1 MLFKGKHLMPSI
13 RNLSSTINYVR
24 KIYHPEISKS
34 QAIIK
39 MNTDMKNNEIKMI
52 YVPMLI
58 NNTFKAETEYTK
70 KYNNHN
76 YVVNCENHTE
86 KKINGYNIKFTGLEL
101 FESNIKLPN
110 ISFNKITTDH
120 YEFEKYKLLQIDNLF
135 DNDIDNINIA
145 KLKTN
150 LTDTYTQIFNN
161 IRAQE
166 AKHKKK
172 THDSKTIISYDSSKT
187 MIYKIPLYYT
197 KKYNTIHIINGLT
210 GKHHTNNS
218 EVTLNDLNDYDIHIL
233 SSLMIYGI
241 VFVPW
246 IFVIL

>member
-1 MLFKGKHLMPSI
+1 MISKGKHLMPSI
-13 RNLSSTINYVR
+13 RSLSSTINYVG
-24 KIYHPEISKS
+24 KIYRPEISKS

-52 YVPMLI
+52 YVPILI

-70 KYNNHN
+70 KYNNRN
-76 YVVNCENHTE
+76 YIVKCENQTE
-86 KKINGYNIKFTGLEL
+86 RKINGYNIKFTGLEL

-110 ISFNKITTDH
+110 ISFNKITTDY

-135 DNDIDNINIA
+135 DNDIDNINIV
-145 KLKTN
+145 KPKTN

-161 IRAQE
+161 IRDQE
-166 AKHKKK
+166 AKYKK

-197 KKYNTIHIINGLT
+197 KKDNIIHIINGLT
-210 GKHHTNNS
+210 GKHYTNNS
-218 EVTLNDLNDYDIHIL
+218 EVTLNDLNDHDIHTL

-241 VFVPW
+241 IFVPW